1 MVIHFARFMG
11 RVPDGLTRVSFGM
24 RGGVSAPPDFC
35 SGRLHE
41 RLPGAGWRRLVT
53 LWDIRER
60 SGTVSVDGRM
70 DGEILREWRRSRG
83 WDVPE
88 MARMLRRANPDG
100 HVPARDS
107 LVRMVYR
114 WEREGLAKERYKLL
128 YARALGIDPDVLAG
142 GPPGEAVPDHADEP
156 TRHDFL
162 RAGAALSL
170 LDMLGGYAGRPALGP
185 GVRVDGE
192 MAAGLDN
199 IVLGYRQVYRSAGAA
214 SLLAPVCDTLGLL
227 TELASS
233 AGSYRDRIVS
243 LIGQAASLAGVILM
257 LDQGDPAAASRY
269 LAVAVRAARQAGDI
283 ELLAVTFGCQA
294 FRAAYGGDTASG
306 VEYAEEASA
315 LAAAVGAHPLTRGW
329 TAAVASEMYA
339 TAGDEKACM
348 RALDAA
354 AAQLEAPVPDLP
366 WKGIGA
372 FSAAKLAAY
381 RGGDLMR
388 LRRYA
393 QAQAELHRALAEL
406 DQAHAKHRCTAHVD
420 LSAAFMLAGDI
431 PEGIHHAAAALDI
444 ITVTRHADSLR
455 RVTGLYEIAKPAR
468 TSAVRGLRSR
478 LLEVTAAS

>member
-1 MVIHFARFMG
+1 MK
-11 RVPDGLTRVSFGM
+11 
-24 RGGVSAPPDFC
+24 
-35 SGRLHE
+35 
-41 RLPGAGWRRLVT
+41 GAV
-53 LWDIRER
+53 
-60 SGTVSVDGRM
+60 
-70 DGEILREWRRSRG
+70 LREWRRSRG

-88 MARMLRRANPDG
+88 MARMLRRANTDG
-100 HVPARDS
+100 HIPAHDS

-128 YARALGIDPDVLAG
+128 YSRALGIDPDVLAG
-142 GPPGEAVPDHADEP
+142 GPPGEVLPDHTDEP

-162 RAGAALSL
+162 LAGGALSL
-170 LDMLGGYAGRPALGP
+170 LDMLGSYAGLPALGP
-185 GVRVDGE
+185 GVRVDRE
-192 MAAGLDN
+192 MAAGLEN

-257 LDQGDPAAASRY
+257 LDRGDPSAASRY
-269 LAVAVRAARQAGDI
+269 LAVAVRAARQAGDV

-315 LAAAVGAHPLTRGW
+315 LAASVSAHPLTRGW
-329 TAAVASEMYA
+329 TAAVASEMHA
-339 TAGDEKACM
+339 TAGDEEACM
-348 RALDAA
+348 RALDTAA
-354 AAQLEAPVPDLP
+354 GQLEAPVPDSP

-372 FSAAKLAAY
+372 FSSAKLAAY

-388 LRRYA
+388 LHRYA
-393 QAQAELHRALAEL
+393 EAQAELHNALAEL
-406 DQAHAKHRCTAHVD
+406 DQAHSKHRCTAHVD

-431 PEGIHHAAAALDI
+431 PDGVHHAAAALDI
-444 ITVTRHADSLR
+444 IEVTRHADSLR
-455 RVTGLYEIAKPAR
+455 RVTQLYEIAKPVRSA
-468 TSAVRGLRSR
+468 AVRELRSR